1 MVLSRGISKTCPP
14 GVFCITPGILVL
26 LGIFVIALIFVITQI
41 NQMPASPLLYS
52 QQQQQQQQQG
62 QRQLPIHVTV
72 ANTGGDDRYSRPPR
86 PQRFWDNGPEFPPR
100 GALVAS
106 DGTYILNEPTRG
118 LPEAYQSMGVLKTDD
133 GQLLPLFGRRT
144 AYRTDRYNY
153 YTRTDTNNPVPLPI
167 SYKRKDCQDDIGCDE
182 LMTGDQI
189 KIQPTGQYA
198 NATLY
203 KFDGPM
209 YVPGLL

>member
-1 MVLSRGISKTCPP
+1 MVLSRINKTCPP
-14 GVFCITPGILVL
+14 GVFCITPGILVIL
-26 LGIFVIALIFVITQI
+26 SVFAIAIVFVISQ
-41 NQMPASPLLYS
+41 NYQASSPEILY
-52 QQQQQQQQQG
+52 
-62 QRQLPIHVTV
+62 RQAPPQPIHVTV
-72 ANTGGDDRYSRPPR
+72 ANRGGGDDRYSRAPR
-86 PQRFWDNGPEFPPR
+86 PQRRWDNGPEFPPR

-106 DGTYILNEPTRG
+106 DGRYILNEPTRG
-118 LPEAYQSMGVLKTDD
+118 LPEAYQSMGVLKTED

-167 SYKRKDCQDDIGCDE
+167 SYKRRDCQDDIGCDE
-182 LMTGDQI
+182 LMSGDQV